1 MEIFGIGMPEI
12 IFIVI
17 VALIIMGPK
26 DMEKAGRTIG
36 AWLRKIITS
45 DGWRMFQQTSKEI
58 RALPTRLMREA
69 NPELQQL
76 NNIGADVQ
84 KNLQF
89 TPPSGS
95 KPVADVV
102 IPTPQ
107 PKETE
112 SEPHQDA

>member
-36 AWLRKIITS
+36 AWMRKVVTS

-69 NPELQQL
+69 NQELQQV
-76 NNIGADVQ
+76 NQIGAEIQ
-84 KNLQF
+84 KNVQF
-89 TPPSGS
+89 TPPVGS
-95 KPVADVV
+95 RPSPEV
-102 IPTPQ
+102 ILPTPQ
-107 PKETE
+107 TKETE
-112 SEPHQDA
+112 SEPTQDA